1 MRFTRLDALMMGA
14 QDNCETSRSVVED
27 YIRTQNVSSRI
38 AVIEVKV
45 TDPLRGGISSTAFGR
60 HLLATE
66 RAPGIWRVNDGKFDF
81 TFTQTELDN
90 AVWIELIERVSDKL

>member
-1 MRFTRLDALMMGA
+1 MRFTKLDALMTGA
-14 QDNCETSRSVVED
+14 PASYETKRSLVED
-27 YIRTQNVSSRI
+27 YIRTQNVNSRI

-45 TDPLRGGISSTAFGR
+45 TDPLRGGISSTALGR
-60 HLLATE
+60 HLLAAE

-90 AVWIELIERVSDKL
+90 AVWIELVERVSDKL